1 MTEAQMWEQGG
12 PRKRGGGRGGRGGGR
27 RAERLMVPD
36 ATFSSYYGRAV
47 LKRPVWQERDI
58 AGYLFF
64 GGLAAGSA
72 LLGAGGDI
80 TGRPALRRCGR
91 FSAIGGLTVSTV
103 FLIHDLGRPSRFV
116 NMLRVLKPTSP
127 MSIGSWLLSGFG
139 LTAGIAVGVEVLP
152 VVPKPLRR
160 LVSAVATPAGVAA
173 AAVAPA
179 IASYT
184 AVLLADTAVP
194 TWHEAYP
201 ELPFVF
207 VGSAAA
213 ASGGLAMALVPVDQ
227 ASPARRM
234 VVAGAALDLAAA
246 SRMESR
252 LGLVG
257 EPLHTGHAG
266 RLMKAAK
273 ALTIGG
279 AVVTATLGR
288 RSRWASV
295 IAGAAVVTG
304 SACTRFG
311 IFEAGVVSSED
322 PKYVVRPQRERL
334 NARRQ

>member
-12 PRKRGGGRGGRGGGR
+12 PRKRRGGGRGGGR

-47 LKRPVWQERDI
+47 LKRPVWQESDI

-72 LLGAGGDI
+72 LLGAGGDL
-80 TGRPALRRCGR
+80 TGRPALRRSGR
-91 FSAIGGLTVSTV
+91 LSAIGALTVSTV

-127 MSIGSWLLSGFG
+127 MSVGSWLLSGFG
-139 LTAGIAVGVEVLP
+139 LPAGIAVGAEVLP

-160 LVSAVATPAGVAA
+160 LVSAAATPAGVAA

-201 ELPFVF
+201 ELPFIF

-213 ASGGLAMALVPVDQ
+213 ASGGLAMALVPLDQ

-234 VVAGAALDLAAA
+234 VVAGAALDLVAAT
-246 SRMESR
+246 RMESR

-266 RLMKAAK
+266 QLMKAAR

-295 IAGAAVVTG
+295 IAGAAVVAG
-304 SACTRFG
+304 SVCTRFG
-311 IFEAGVVSSED
+311 IFEAGVVSTED
-322 PKYVVRPQRERL
+322 PKYVVQPQRDRL

>member
-1 MTEAQMWEQGG
+1 MTEAPMWEQGG
-12 PRKRGGGRGGRGGGR
+12 PRKRRGGGR

-47 LKRPVWQERDI
+47 LKRPVWQEKDI

-72 LLGAGGDI
+72 LLGAGGDV
-80 TGRPALRRCGR
+80 TGRPALRRSGR
-91 FSAIGGLTVSTV
+91 LSAIGALTVSTV
-103 FLIHDLGRPSRFV
+103 FLIHDLGRPSRFL

-127 MSIGSWLLSGFG
+127 MSVGSWLLSGFA
-139 LTAGIAVGVEVLP
+139 LPAGVAAGAELIAL
-152 VVPKPLRR
+152 VPKPLRG
-160 LVSAVATPAGVAA
+160 LVNALSRPAGVAA
-173 AAVAPA
+173 ASVAPA
-179 IASYT
+179 IAAYT

-213 ASGGLAMALVPVDQ
+213 ASGGLAMVLVPLDQ

-234 VVAGAALDLAAA
+234 VVAGAAVDLVAAR
-246 SRMESR
+246 RMEGR

-266 RLMKAAK
+266 QLMKAAK
-273 ALTIGG
+273 ALTVGG
-279 AVVTATLGR
+279 AVLTATLGR
-288 RSRWASV
+288 RSRWVSV
-295 IAGAAVVTG
+295 VAGAAMVAG

-311 IFEAGVVSSED
+311 IFEAGVVSTED
-322 PKYVVRPQRERL
+322 PKYVVRPQRERVR
-334 NARRQ
+334 ARERAEGP

>member
-1 MTEAQMWEQGG
+1 
-12 PRKRGGGRGGRGGGR
+12 
-27 RAERLMVPD
+27 MVPE
-36 ATFSSYYGRAV
+36 ARFQSYYGRAV

-72 LLGAGGDI
+72 LLAAGGDL

-91 FSAIGGLTVSTV
+91 LSALGGLLVSTV
-103 FLIHDLGRPSRFV
+103 ALIHDLGRPARFG

-127 MSIGSWLLSGFG
+127 MSVGSWLLTGFAAPAG
-139 LTAGIAVGVEVLP
+139 LAAGFELMP
-152 VVPKPLRR
+152 VVPKPLRG
-160 LVSAVATPAGVAA
+160 LVQAASTPAGVAA

-179 IASYT
+179 IAAYT

-213 ASGGLAMALVPVDQ
+213 ASGGLAMMLVPAEQ
-227 ASPARRM
+227 CSPARRM
-234 VVAGAALDLAAA
+234 AVAGAALDLTMAH
-246 SRMESR
+246 RMETR

-257 EPLHTGHAG
+257 EPLHTGHSG
-266 RLMKAAK
+266 RLLRAAQV
-273 ALTIGG
+273 LTLNG
-279 AVVTATLGR
+279 AVVAATLGR

-295 IAGAAVVTG
+295 AAGAALVAG
-304 SACTRFG
+304 SALTRFG
-311 IFEAGVVSSED
+311 IFEAGVVSTED
-322 PKYVVRPQRERL
+322 PKYVVQPQRDRIRARER
-334 NARRQ
+334 ADGS

>member
-1 MTEAQMWEQGG
+1 MWEQGG
-12 PRKRGGGRGGRGGGR
+12 GPRKRQGGGR
-27 RAERLMVPD
+27 RVERLMVPD

-72 LLGAGGDI
+72 LLGAGGDV
-80 TGRPALRRCGR
+80 TGRPALRRSGR
-91 FSAIGGLTVSTV
+91 LSAAGGLTVSTA
-103 FLIHDLGRPSRFV
+103 FLIHDLGRPSRFL

-127 MSIGSWLLSGFG
+127 MSVGSWLLSGFG
-139 LTAGIAVGVEVLP
+139 LPAGVAAGAELTGL
-152 VVPKPLRR
+152 VPKPLRG
-160 LVSAVATPAGVAA
+160 LVDAVSRPAGVAA
-173 AAVAPA
+173 ASVAPA
-179 IASYT
+179 IAAYT

-213 ASGGLAMALVPVDQ
+213 ASGGLAMMLVPLDQ

-234 VVAGAALDLAAA
+234 AVAGAAVDLAAA
-246 SRMESR
+246 QKMGDR

-257 EPLHTGHAG
+257 EPLRTGRSGH
-266 RLMKAAK
+266 LLKVAK
-273 ALTIGG
+273 GLTIGG

-295 IAGAAVVTG
+295 IGGAAMVAG
-304 SACTRFG
+304 SVFTRFG
-311 IFEAGVVSSED
+311 IFSAGVVSAED
-322 PKYVVRPQRERL
+322 PKYVVRPQRERVRERER
-334 NARRQ
+334 AEGP

>member
-1 MTEAQMWEQGG
+1 MWEQGG
-12 PRKRGGGRGGRGGGR
+12 GPRKRQGGGR
-27 RAERLMVPD
+27 RVERLMVPD

-72 LLGAGGDI
+72 LLGAGGDV
-80 TGRPALRRCGR
+80 TGRPALRRSGR
-91 FSAIGGLTVSTV
+91 LSAAGALTVSTA
-103 FLIHDLGRPSRFV
+103 FLIHDLGRPSRFL

-127 MSIGSWLLSGFG
+127 MSVGSWLLSGFG
-139 LTAGIAVGVEVLP
+139 LPAGVAAGAELTGL
-152 VVPKPLRR
+152 VPKPLRG
-160 LVSAVATPAGVAA
+160 LVDAVSRPAGVAA
-173 AAVAPA
+173 ASVAPA
-179 IASYT
+179 IAAYT

-213 ASGGLAMALVPVDQ
+213 ASGGLAMMLVPLDQ

-234 VVAGAALDLAAA
+234 AVAGAAVDLAAA
-246 SRMESR
+246 QKMGDR

-257 EPLHTGHAG
+257 EPLRTGRSGH
-266 RLMKAAK
+266 LLKVAK
-273 ALTIGG
+273 GLTIGG

-295 IAGAAVVTG
+295 IGGAAMVAG
-304 SACTRFG
+304 SVFTRFG
-311 IFEAGVVSSED
+311 IFSAGVVSAED
-322 PKYVVRPQRERL
+322 PKYVVRPQRERVRER
-334 NARRQ
+334 AEGP